1 MCIKILPSLYIIY
14 IIVCIVEALTNTINY
29 KAIKFMV
36 TKFKRKS
43 LLPKSKPVW
52 RKILSIH
59 YMTIDKK

>member
-43 LLPKSKPVW
+43 LPSKSKLGLEENSFNPLHDNW
-52 RKILSIH
+52 
-59 YMTIDKK
+59 